1 MSTHRISWNEI
12 RQIII
17 IIIIIS
23 TETFTSYDITN
34 QRLFMTCEVVI
45 YVKTGLARRSTDEL
59 VDNHRHD
66 NDYD

>member
-23 TETFTSYDITN
+23 TDTKHLRVTT
-34 QRLFMTCEVVI
+34 
-45 YVKTGLARRSTDEL
+45 
-59 VDNHRHD
+59 
-66 NDYD
+66 